1 MTMFEL
7 TIFSVFFFFSAAAGD
22 LTAIFYTLLLV
33 IITIIVVAAVTVMYL
48 RWRQRQTRDR
58 FVLNK
63 RDVQ

>member
-7 TIFSVFFFFSAAAGD
+7 TIFSVFFFFSAAAGG
-22 LTAIFYTLLLV
+22 LIAILFILLSV
-33 IITIIVVAAVTVMYL
+33 IITVTVVAAVTVMGL

>member
-7 TIFSVFFFFSAAAGD
+7 TIFSVFFFFSAAAGGLID
-22 LTAIFYTLLLV
+22 IFGILLPV
-33 IITIIVVAAVTVMYL
+33 IITVTVVAAVTVMCL

-58 FVLNK
+58 FVLNT